1 VSSDHRPDPNERRR
15 DPPPPPQE
23 EFRLRLHR
31 QLQRRRRAQR
41 EKQRPFYG
49 LSVFGVVGWSVA
61 IPTLLGIAIGVW
73 IDRNWPSQYSW
84 TLMFLF
90 AGVAL
95 GCLNAWVWI
104 DMTNR
109 GE

>member
-1 VSSDHRPDPNERRR
+1 MSPNHPPDPHERHR
-15 DPPPPPQE
+15 DCPASRQE
-23 EFRLRLHR
+23 EFRLKLHR
-31 QLQRRRRAQR
+31 QLKRRRRAEQD
-41 EKQRPFYG
+41 KQRPFSG

-61 IPTLLGIAIGVW
+61 VPTLIGIAIGVW
-73 IDRNWPSQYSW
+73 IDTNWPSQYSW

-95 GCLNAWVWI
+95 GCLNAWIWI